1 MPADRSN
8 LQPSQKQI
16 PSRPELKQDDPNKL
30 QVTGGNSAPAYSFS
44 DSMNR
49 YAGNQGP
56 GDLTFTGSKEE
67 QQGQLAGL
75 NLAKLGYGQD
85 IFQTGADIQ
94 RVKELQRQRTA
105 QAGGDPV
112 SAAIMGQKAGAVAN
126 AQRNLASQ
134 GVKGGVA
141 AGAIDAIS
149 RQRDQDI
156 AASLYGQQRQSIA
169 DERSL
174 AGNTLSGTVS
184 MMQGERGVGTGAGTP
199 LPPKPQGFFESI
211 FGSIFG

>member
-1 MPADRSN
+1 MPV
-8 LQPSQKQI
+8 Q
-16 PSRPELKQDDPNKL
+16 QDPRKTDPNAPDAPKVTPANSYNFQD
-30 QVTGGNSAPAYSFS
+30 QVNQYSGGQGQ
-44 DSMNR
+44 
-49 YAGNQGP
+49 GN
-56 GDLTFTGSKEE
+56 LTFTGSKEE

-75 NLAKLGYGQD
+75 ELAKLGYGQD
-85 IFQTGADIQ
+85 IFQTGKDIQ

-141 AGAIDAIS
+141 AGAVDAIS
-149 RQRDQDI
+149 RQRDSDI

-174 AGNTLSGTVS
+174 AGNTLAGTVS

-211 FGSIFG
+211 FGSIFS